1 MNSNDSKIEDLR
13 RVTIIGLWVNLTI
26 SILKLVTGFLIG
38 SQALIADGWH
48 SFSDCWSDL
57 AILIASRYW
66 EAPADECHPH
76 GHRRIE
82 VAVTAMIGLGLGGIA
97 TVILY
102 NGLISLRGGDLRQTS
117 QIGTI
122 VILVSLIAKESLYHF
137 TIWHAK
143 RIKSEVLR
151 ANAWHHRSDVLSSL
165 PVFLALLIGNFDA
178 SWRFLDPLAALFVV
192 LFLYKA
198 SYEIAEPAIQKLLD
212 KGAPP
217 YLVNKIKTEIMTLS
231 EIKGVNNIRTRYVG
245 NSEISVEIDIEVDG
259 SFTVLRGH
267 ELANAA
273 RDRIKQQIQ
282 DVVDVV
288 VHVDPWIN
296 KQNGSPDPE
305 LPSQN

>member
-1 MNSNDSKIEDLR
+1 MITNDSKIEGLR
-13 RVTIIGLWVNLTI
+13 RVTIIGLWVNLII
-26 SILKLVTGFLIG
+26 SILKLGTGFLIG

-82 VAVTAMIGLGLGGIA
+82 VAVTAMIGLGLGIIA
-97 TVILY
+97 TVMLF
-102 NGLISLRGGDLRQTS
+102 NGLISLRGGKVLQTS

-122 VILVSLIAKESLYHF
+122 VILASMIAKECLYHF

-143 RIKSEVLR
+143 KINSEVLR
-151 ANAWHHRSDVLSSL
+151 ANAWHHRSDALSSL
-165 PVFLALLIGNFDA
+165 PVFFALLISNFDA

-192 LFLYKA
+192 MFLYKA

-212 KGAPP
+212 RGAPP
-217 YLVNKIKTEIMTLS
+217 YLVNRIKSEIMSLS
-231 EIKGVNNIRTRYVG
+231 EIKGVNNVRTRYVG

-267 ELANAA
+267 ELANAV
-273 RDRIKQQIQ
+273 RDRVKQQIQ

-288 VHVDPWIN
+288 VHVDPWVI
-296 KQNGSPDPE
+296 KQAEPSDPE
-305 LPSQN
+305 LPNQN